1 MEKLKEAAIS
11 VVPVMVLVWLL
22 HLLIAPLD
30 KTIWQFMVGGILLI
44 IGLAIFLL
52 GAEIGIVPIGQRAGS
67 ALTAKRNLLIL
78 LLSGFIIG
86 FFITIAEPDVHVLA
100 QQVADVAPQI
110 NRLAHCFHVSLLIL

>member
-44 IGLAIFLL
+44 IGLAIDRKS
-52 GAEIGIVPIGQRAGS
+52 V
-67 ALTAKRNLLIL
+67 
-78 LLSGFIIG
+78 
-86 FFITIAEPDVHVLA
+86 V
-100 QQVADVAPQI
+100 
-110 NRLAHCFHVSLLIL
+110 

>member
-11 VVPVMVLVWLL
+11 VVPVMVIVWLL

-67 ALTAKRNLLIL
+67 ALTAKRIF
-78 LLSGFIIG
+78 SFY
-86 FFITIAEPDVHVLA
+86 FFQVL
-100 QQVADVAPQI
+100 
-110 NRLAHCFHVSLLIL
+110 